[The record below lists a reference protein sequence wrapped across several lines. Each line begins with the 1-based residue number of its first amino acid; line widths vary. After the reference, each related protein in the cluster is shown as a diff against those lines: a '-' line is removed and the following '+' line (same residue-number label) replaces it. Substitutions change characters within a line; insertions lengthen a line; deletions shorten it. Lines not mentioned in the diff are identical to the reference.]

1 MILILASA
9 KDVHARR
16 VSDLLNHH
24 GHQVT
29 IFDAGTLGN
38 GATITYP
45 LDEAPIVVLP
55 SGQTVSFN
63 RATCVWYRRPRLGHV
78 AEHIRNP
85 AVRNF
90 CRQEWANLLEGL
102 FLNSNAWF
110 VNPVLAEYAAVKP
123 RQLHV
128 AREVGWTI
136 PDTLI
141 TSDQDHASAFIQ
153 KHHGRVI
160 HKAMTAPRDRLI
172 DTRVWDE
179 GDRSALKALTF
190 APTIFQEMICG
201 PVDLRITVVGQRI
214 FTAKISTELSRA
226 GIDSRMDMDAPYE
239 PYELPDQIHERV
251 LAFMAAMGLVYGTID
266 LKVTPKGEYVF
277 LEVNPQ
283 GQFLYVEI
291 LTKMPIASAMADL
304 LAHGTG
310 QLPPRSSVNG
320 GLSNLIHQNRSPY
333 DPHKD

>member
-1 MILILASA
+1 MIFILASA
-9 KDVHARR
+9 RDVHARR
-16 VSDLLNHH
+16 VSDVLNNH

-29 IFDAGTLGN
+29 IFDAGSLGMDSTL
-38 GATITYP
+38 TYP
-45 LDEAPIVVLP
+45 LGEAPIIVLS
-55 SGQTVSFN
+55 SGQTVSFD
-63 RATCVWYRRPRLGHV
+63 RATCIWYRRPRLGHV

-85 AVRNF
+85 AIRNF

-102 FLNSNAWF
+102 FLNSDARF
-110 VNPVLAEYAAVKP
+110 VNPMLAEYAAVKP

-128 AREVGWTI
+128 AREVGWAI

-141 TSDQDHASAFIQ
+141 TSDKDHASTFIQ

-179 GDRSALKALTF
+179 GDRPALKALTF

-201 PVDLRITVVGQRI
+201 PMDLRITVVGQRV
-214 FTAKISTELSRA
+214 FTARILTDRSRA

-251 LAFMAAMGLVYGTID
+251 LTFMAAMGLVYGTID
-266 LKVTPKGEYVF
+266 LKITHEGEYVF

-291 LTKMPIASAMADL
+291 LTGMPIASAMADL
-304 LAHGTG
+304 LAHGADPS
-310 QLPPRSSVNG
+310 PPQASLNG
-320 GLSNLIHQNRSPY
+320 SLSDLIRQS
-333 DPHKD
+333 

>member
-1 MILILASA
+1 M
-9 KDVHARR
+9 
-16 VSDLLNHH
+16 
-24 GHQVT
+24 T
-29 IFDAGTLGN
+29 IFDAGSLGN
-38 GATITYP
+38 GSTLTYP
-45 LDEAPIVVLP
+45 LGETPITVLP
-55 SGQTVSFN
+55 SGQTVMFD
-63 RATCVWYRRPRLGHV
+63 RATCIWYRRPRLGHV

-102 FLNSNAWF
+102 FLNSAARF
-110 VNPVLAEYAAVKP
+110 VNPVFAEYAAVKP

-128 AREVGWTI
+128 AREVGWAI

-141 TSDQDHASAFIQ
+141 TSDEDHASAFIQ
-153 KHHGRVI
+153 KHRGRVI

-179 GDRSALKALTF
+179 GDRPALKALTF

-201 PVDLRITVVGQRI
+201 PMDLRITVVGQQV
-214 FTAKISTELSRA
+214 FTARILTDHSRA

-251 LAFMAAMGLVYGTID
+251 LAFMAAMELVYGTID
-266 LKVTPKGEYVF
+266 LKITPEGEYVF

-291 LTKMPIASAMADL
+291 LTGMPIASAMADL
-304 LAHGTG
+304 LAQGAD
-310 QLPPRSSVNG
+310 QSPPQSSVHG
-320 GLSNLIHQNRSPY
+320 SLSDLIHQNRSTC
-333 DPHKD
+333 DAHKD

>member
-1 MILILASA
+1 
-9 KDVHARR
+9 
-16 VSDLLNHH
+16 
-24 GHQVT
+24 VT
-29 IFDAGTLGN
+29 IFDAGLLGN
-38 GATITYP
+38 GSTLTYP
-45 LDEAPIVVLP
+45 LGEAPIAVLS
-55 SGQTVSFN
+55 SGQTVSFD
-63 RATCVWYRRPRLGHV
+63 RATCIWYRRPRLGHV

-102 FLNSNAWF
+102 FLNSDARF
-110 VNPVLAEYAAVKP
+110 VNPMLAEYAAVKP

-128 AREVGWTI
+128 AREVGWVI

-141 TSDQDHASAFIQ
+141 TSDKDHASTFIQ

-179 GDRSALKALTF
+179 SDRPALKALTF

-201 PVDLRITVVGQRI
+201 PMDLRITVVGQRV
-214 FTAKISTELSRA
+214 FTARILTDRSRA

-251 LAFMAAMGLVYGTID
+251 QAFMAAMGLVYGTID
-266 LKVTPKGEYVF
+266 LKITPEGEYVF

-291 LTKMPIASAMADL
+291 LTGMPIASAMADL
-304 LAHGTG
+304 LAHGED
-310 QLPPRSSVNG
+310 QSPPQASLNG
-320 GLSNLIHQNRSPY
+320 SLTDLIHQS
-333 DPHKD
+333 

>member
-1 MILILASA
+1 MIFILASA

-16 VSDLLNHH
+16 VSDVLNDH

-29 IFDAGTLGN
+29 IFDAGELGN

-45 LDEAPIVVLP
+45 LDEAPIAVLP
-55 SGQTVSFN
+55 SGQTVSFDQ
-63 RATCVWYRRPRLGHV
+63 ATCVWYRRPRLGHV
-78 AEHIRNP
+78 AEHIRHP

-102 FLNSNAWF
+102 FLNSNACF
-110 VNPVLAEYAAVKP
+110 VNPLLAEYAAVKP
-123 RQLHV
+123 RQLHM
-128 AREVGWTI
+128 AREVGWAI

-141 TSDQDHASAFIQ
+141 TSDQDHASAFIE
-153 KHHGRVI
+153 KHRGRVI

-179 GDRSALKALTF
+179 GDRSALKALTL

-214 FTAKISTELSRA
+214 FTAKISTELGRA

-266 LKVTPKGEYVF
+266 LKITPEGQYVF
-277 LEVNPQ
+277 FEVNPQ

-291 LTKMPIASAMADL
+291 LTGMPITSAMADL
-304 LAHGTG
+304 LAHGTD
-310 QLPPRSSVNG
+310 QLPSQAPRSS
-320 GLSNLIHQNRSPY
+320 GLRDLLHQS
-333 DPHKD
+333 